1 MARKKTAV
9 AVKRGREGAVKDY
22 VFDKLGI
29 PPTLTKTDVF
39 RLHDDKHHRVNIYG
53 VLQGSVRMLH
63 TFYITGD
70 EGNFESSPPISK
82 KYHTDADD
90 KVLLQSR
97 A

>member
-1 MARKKTAV
+1 MARKKKAV
-9 AVKRGREGAVKDY
+9 ANPRGREEAVKAWVY
-22 VFDKLGI
+22 GELGF
-29 PPTLTKTDVF
+29 PPTVTKTDVF
-39 RLHDDKHHRVNIYG
+39 RLHDDKHHRINIYG

-70 EGNFESSPPISK
+70 EGNFVSSPPISK

-90 KVLLQSR
+90 QALLQSR